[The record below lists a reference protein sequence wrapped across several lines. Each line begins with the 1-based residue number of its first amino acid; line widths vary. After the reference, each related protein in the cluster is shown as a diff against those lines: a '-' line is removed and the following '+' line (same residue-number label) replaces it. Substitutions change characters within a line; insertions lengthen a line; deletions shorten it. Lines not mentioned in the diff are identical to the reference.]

1 MLLLDLIKIIFI
13 KEVFKV
19 KKISSLLVVSILL
32 TNLFFVN
39 VFANEENNSEVLDL
53 SIEKAIEDGIKNSD
67 LIEIQ
72 KYAIEVEEVKR
83 RQAISQ
89 ERKYDDAV
97 DMAND
102 FGIRLELE
110 GSDEGIYLSNN
121 MLSEQAEVSLE
132 REKLKNEYNIED
144 LKMNITKAYYM
155 SLIASKNLDIAK
167 NNLENTKRNEEI
179 VNKKYELGV
188 ASKSDLLF
196 AQIEVDEAKANLET
210 AKTNKEKAFRS
221 LNMVL
226 DYDLDTQL
234 NLTSEFQKVENERDL
249 ENDLKKSYETRL
261 DYVDSKNTAELA
273 RKDLET
279 LDDRYG
285 ENTYK
290 YRIAQGNTLRAEKAF
305 DAKEKGVEFDVK
317 NKFDAIDSEYRKI
330 ELAKSTVE
338 KAKEALRLKELSY
351 EAGMGTLLQ
360 VKEARNSLYKAELN
374 LSNSILN
381 YNIAILDYKKAVTI
395 GNIN

>member
-1 MLLLDLIKIIFI
+1 M
-13 KEVFKV
+13 

>member
-1 MLLLDLIKIIFI
+1 M
-13 KEVFKV
+13 
-19 KKISSLLVVSILL
+19 KKISSLLVITMLL
-32 TNLFFVN
+32 TNLFLVN
-39 VFANEENNSEVLDL
+39 VFADEENKDEIIDL

-72 KYAIEVEEVKR
+72 KHAIEVEEVKR

-89 ERKYDDAV
+89 EKKYDDAI

-102 FGIRLELE
+102 FGIHLDIE
-110 GSDEGIYLSNN
+110 GTEEGIYLSNN
-121 MLSEQAEVSLE
+121 MLTEQAEVSLK

-155 SLIASKNLDIAK
+155 SLIAGKNLDIAD

-196 AQIEVDEAKANLET
+196 AQIEVDEAKSNLET
-210 AKTNKEKAFRS
+210 AKKDKDKAFRS
-221 LNMVL
+221 LNMAL
-226 DYDLDTQL
+226 DYELDTKL

-249 ENDLKKSYETRL
+249 EADLKKSYETRL
-261 DYVDSKNTAELA
+261 DYIDSKNTAELA

-279 LDDRYG
+279 LDDRYA

-290 YRIAQGNTLRAEKAF
+290 YRIAQGNTLRAEKAY
-305 DAKEKGVEFDVK
+305 DAKEKAVEFDVK
-317 NKFDAIDSEYRKI
+317 NKYDAIDSEYRKI

-360 VKEARNSLYKAELN
+360 VKEARNSFYKAELN

>member
-1 MLLLDLIKIIFI
+1 M
-13 KEVFKV
+13 

-234 NLTSEFQKVENERDL
+234 NLTSEFQKVENEKDL

>member
-1 MLLLDLIKIIFI
+1 MK
-13 KEVFKV
+13 KV
-19 KKISSLLVVSILL
+19 SSLLVVSILL

-39 VFANEENNSEVLDL
+39 VFANEKNDKTNVIDL
-53 SIEKAIEDGIKNSD
+53 SIEKAIEDGVKNSD

-72 KYAIEVEEVKR
+72 EYAIEVEDVKR
-83 RQAISQ
+83 REAISK
-89 ERKYDDAV
+89 EKKYEDAV
-97 DMAND
+97 DMADD
-102 FGIRLELE
+102 FNINLPIE
-110 GSDEGIYLSNN
+110 GTDESVYLSNN
-121 MLSEQAEVSLE
+121 MLREQAEISLE
-132 REKLKNEYNIED
+132 REQLKNKYNIED

-196 AQIEVDEAKANLET
+196 SQIEVDEAKSNLET
-210 AKTNKEKAFRS
+210 AKKDKDKAFRA
-221 LNMVL
+221 LNMSL
-226 DYDLDTQL
+226 DYDLDTKV
-234 NLTSEFQKVENERDL
+234 NLTSEFQKVETKRDL
-249 ENDLKKSYETRL
+249 KKDIEKSYETRL
-261 DYVDSKNTAELA
+261 DYIDLKNTSELA
-273 RKDLET
+273 RKDLD
-279 LDDRYG
+279 LMKYRYP

-290 YRIAQGNTLRAEKAF
+290 YRISKGNTLRAEKAF
-305 DAKEKGVEFDVK
+305 EAKKKAVEFDIK
-317 NKFDAIDSEYRKI
+317 NKFDVIDSESRKI

-381 YNIAILDYKKAVTI
+381 YNIAILDYKKAITI
-395 GNIN
+395 GKIN